1 LVVSLDVSFEST
13 LPISDIKLMFL
24 FAESKRYNSYQQG
37 EIEVEIQLQRS
48 WARRRQEI
56 QYIQLA

>member
-1 LVVSLDVSFEST
+1 LDVSFKST

-24 FAESKRYNSYQQG
+24 FAESKRYNSHQQA
-37 EIEVEIQLQRS
+37 EFEVDIQLQRS

-56 QYIQLA
+56 QYIQLV